1 MFYFMWS
8 CTALSCFIVKSVFC
22 EIKKGLTLTLEAL
35 QVSVEQTSTNKQN
48 ATVKNINKVGDTSGR

>member
-1 MFYFMWS
+1 M
-8 CTALSCFIVKSVFC
+8 LQ
-22 EIKKGLTLTLEAL
+22 AL